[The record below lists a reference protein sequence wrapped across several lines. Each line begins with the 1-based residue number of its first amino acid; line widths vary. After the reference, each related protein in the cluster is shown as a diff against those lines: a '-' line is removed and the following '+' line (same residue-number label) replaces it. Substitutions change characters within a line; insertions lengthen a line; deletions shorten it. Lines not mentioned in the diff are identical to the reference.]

1 MADSS
6 RPRAPFAPWDR
17 RELPG
22 RFTVEETA
30 ARVGNYK
37 WIEMRIFELM
47 GGWVA
52 TIPELDVKFRLGTHC
67 YHHAFHSELWH
78 KRLPELREMNP
89 ERLTRAPNPELEAF
103 VEALG
108 APEAPGQ
115 TIEKLVGL
123 YRVLLPHL
131 IAAYTYHRNNTSQ
144 IADSPTIRSIDFCL
158 LDDMEEW
165 REGEMIIQSLLQ
177 TPDDVDRAAQ
187 HQASLTKLMLAA
199 GGVTG
204 PGSVGS
210 FDDEDSDP
218 VEGSVGTAGGASS

>member
-1 MADSS
+1 MADP
-6 RPRAPFAPWDR
+6 RKPRAAFAPWDR

-22 RFTVEETA
+22 RFSVEETA
-30 ARVGNYK
+30 VRVGNYK

-52 TIPELDVKFRLGTHC
+52 TVPELDIKLRLGTHC

-89 ERLTRAPNPELEAF
+89 ERLTRPPNPEMEAF

-108 APEAPGQ
+108 EPEGEDQ

-131 IAAYTYHRNNTSQ
+131 IAAYTYHLNNTSQ
-144 IADSPTIRSIDFCL
+144 ITDAPTIRSLNFCL
-158 LDDMEEW
+158 QDDMEEW
-165 REGEMIIQSLLQ
+165 REGEMLIQSLLE
-177 TPDDVDRAAQ
+177 TPEEVDRAAA
-187 HQASLTKLMLAA
+187 HQAELMKLMLAA

-204 PGSVGS
+204 PGSIGT
-210 FDDEDSDP
+210 FDAEDA
-218 VEGSVGTAGGASS
+218 EAEAAESVSG

>member
-1 MADSS
+1 MAEAST
-6 RPRAPFAPWDR
+6 PRAPFAPWDR

-22 RFTVEETA
+22 AFSVEETA
-30 ARVGNYK
+30 RRVGHYK

-52 TIPELDVKFRLGTHC
+52 TVPELDVKLRLGTHC

-89 ERLTRAPNPELEAF
+89 ERLTDPPNPEMEAF

-108 APEAPGQ
+108 APEAAGE

-131 IAAYTYHRNNTSQ
+131 IAAYTYHMNNTSR
-144 IADSPTIRSIDFCL
+144 ITDAPTIRSLNFCL
-158 LDDMEEW
+158 MDDMEEW
-165 REGEMIIQSLLQ
+165 REGEMIIQSLIT
-177 TPDDVDRAAQ
+177 TPEEADRAAAR
-187 HQASLTKLMLAA
+187 HAELTKLMLAA
-199 GGVTG
+199 GGVAG

-210 FDDEDSDP
+210 FDVGDEETAET
-218 VEGSVGTAGGASS
+218 EGAGAEANGS

>member
-1 MADSS
+1 MADPSK
-6 RPRAPFAPWDR
+6 PRAPFAPWDR

-22 RFTVEETA
+22 AFSVEETA
-30 ARVGNYK
+30 RRVGHYK
-37 WIEMRIFELM
+37 WIEMKIFELM

-52 TIPELDVKFRLGTHC
+52 TVPELDVKLRLGTHC

-89 ERLTRAPNPELEAF
+89 DKMTVPPNEEMEAF

-108 APEAPGQ
+108 APEAADQ

-123 YRVLLPHL
+123 YRVLLPAL
-131 IAAYTYHRNNTSQ
+131 IAAYTYHRNNTST
-144 IADSPTIRSIDFCL
+144 ITDMPTIRSLGFCL
-158 LDDMEEW
+158 QDDMEEW
-165 REGEMIIQSLLQ
+165 LEGEMIIQSLLDS
-177 TPDDVDRAAQ
+177 PEAIDRASA
-187 HQASLTKLMLAA
+187 HQAKMTKLMLAA

-210 FDDEDSDP
+210 FDVEDAL
-218 VEGSVGTAGGASS
+218 GS

>member
-1 MADSS
+1 MADPFS
-6 RPRAPFAPWDR
+6 PRTPFAPWDR

-22 RFTVEETA
+22 KFTVDETA
-30 ARVGNYK
+30 RRVGNYK

-52 TIPELDVKFRLGTHC
+52 TVPELDVKLRLGTHC

-89 ERLTRAPNPELEAF
+89 ERLTVPPNPEMEAF

-108 APEAPGQ
+108 EPEDASD
-115 TIEKLVGL
+115 TIEKLVGM

-131 IAAYTYHRNNTSQ
+131 IAAYTYHLNNTSS
-144 IADSPTIRSIDFCL
+144 ITDSPTMRSINFCL
-158 LDDMEEW
+158 QDDMEEW
-165 REGEMIIQSLLQ
+165 REGEMIIQSLI
-177 TPDDVDRAAQ
+177 TSPEDADRAAA
-187 HQASLTKLMLAA
+187 HQAKLTKLMIAA

-210 FDDEDSDP
+210 FDMDGDDE
-218 VEGSVGTAGGASS
+218 EASA